1 MKKQNTKNKKLRII
15 ILLIGFSVVSFF
27 SWFDL
32 RGISYNFKLDKNKLH
47 IINQTLAGG
56 MVHFVMEVV
65 YPPKYSCTDLS
76 TDEKSYVKNKADCNI
91 DEKFLGR
98 DIRRFSRIAF
108 TEMIVFI
115 GWILLMM
122 LVYNARFN
130 WTKDLKNLW
139 DDI

>member
-15 ILLIGFSVVSFF
+15 ILLIGFLVVSFF
-27 SWFDL
+27 CWFDL

-122 LVYNARFN
+122 LVYNKRFSM
-130 WTKDLKNLW
+130 TKDLKDLW